1 VDDQENS
8 HLKISISILIDNM
21 SEFNNDLFLEPKT
34 TQYGS
39 HMIMSN
45 VHKTA
50 KKKFISID
58 TRFRDEYN
66 YSQLINYN
74 ITIPERI
81 TEVKTM
87 KVVCAEIPISFYNI
101 SAALGNSFFSVT
113 YNGTSKVV
121 IVPDGQYDNA
131 GLISAITVKLNALSL
146 TGISCS
152 TTVNYCSFTTNNT
165 TILNFAVNSDGTNDK
180 YNFKTKLGWVL
191 GFRQPSYTMKSPVT
205 SVTSEALIDCN
216 GPRYLYLAIDE
227 FNKGNQSSFIPPL
240 YKSLVNKNIIARI
253 ALDKPQGFDFGKILP
268 ANLTNGLL
276 VSDNRS
282 YSGKIDLMK
291 LNVQLLSEN
300 GTIMNLNGLDISFC
314 LEITH
319 E

>member
-1 VDDQENS
+1 MKRTP
-8 HLKISISILIDNM
+8 LKISISILIDNM

-45 VHKTA
+45 VHKTT

-121 IVPDGQYDNA
+121 TVPDGQYDNT
-131 GLISAITVKLNALSL
+131 GLISAINTNLDAKFGVSNIICNSTNNAS
-146 TGISCS
+146 G
-152 TTVNYCSFTTNNT
+152 FTTNNT

-205 SVTSEALIDCN
+205 SVTSEAFIDCN

-276 VSDNRS
+276 VSDNRD

-300 GTIMNLNGLDISFC
+300 GTIMNLNGIDFSFC

>member
-1 VDDQENS
+1 
-8 HLKISISILIDNM
+8 M
-21 SEFNNDLFLEPKT
+21 SEFNNDLFLEPQT

-39 HMIMSN
+39 HMVMSN
-45 VHKTA
+45 VHKTT

-74 ITIPERI
+74 ITIPERN
-81 TEVKTM
+81 TEVKNM

-113 YNGTSKVV
+113 YNSTSKV
-121 IVPDGQYDNA
+121 ITLPDGQYNT
-131 GLISAITVKLNALSL
+131 LLLTTAINTSLNAKFGQSNIIYNLSGNIYDVSG
-146 TGISCS
+146 TTSCFI
-152 TTVNYCSFTTNNT
+152 TKNNT
-165 TILNFAVNSDGTNDK
+165 TLNFAVNSDGTNDK
-180 YNFKTKLGWVL
+180 YNFKTKLGWIL
-191 GFRQPSYTMKSPVT
+191 GFRQPSYTMTSPIN
-205 SVTSEALIDCN
+205 SVTSEALVDTN

-253 ALDKPQGFDFGKILP
+253 ALDKPQGFDFARILP
-268 ANLTNGLL
+268 ANLMNGLL

-282 YSGKIDLMK
+282 YSGKIDLLK

-300 GTIMNLNGLDISFC
+300 GTIMNLNGLDFSFC

>member
-1 VDDQENS
+1 
-8 HLKISISILIDNM
+8 M

-45 VHKTA
+45 VHKTT

-101 SAALGNSFFSVT
+101 SSALGNSFFSVT
-113 YNGTSKVV
+113 YNGTSKV
-121 IVPDGQYDNA
+121 ITLPDGQYNT
-131 GLISAITVKLNALSL
+131 LLLNTAINTNLNAKFGQSNIIYNLSGNIYDVSG
-146 TGISCS
+146 TTSCFI
-152 TTVNYCSFTTNNT
+152 TKNNT
-165 TILNFAVNSDGTNDK
+165 TLNFAVNSDGTNDK
-180 YNFKTKLGWVL
+180 YNFKTKLGWIL
-191 GFRQPSYTMKSPVT
+191 GFRQPSYTMTSPVN
-205 SVTSEALIDCN
+205 SVTSEALIDIN

-240 YKSLVNKNIIARI
+240 YKSLINKNIIARI
-253 ALDKPQGFDFGKILP
+253 ALDKPQGYDFARILP
-268 ANLTNGLL
+268 ANLMNGLL

-282 YSGKIDLMK
+282 YSGKIDLLK

-300 GTIMNLNGLDISFC
+300 GTIMNLNGLDFSFC

>member
-1 VDDQENS
+1 
-8 HLKISISILIDNM
+8 M

-39 HMIMSN
+39 QMVMSN
-45 VHKTA
+45 VHKTT

-58 TRFRDEYN
+58 TRFRDEFN

-74 ITIPERI
+74 ITIPEHI

-121 IVPDGQYDNA
+121 TLPDGQYNT
-131 GLISAITVKLNALSL
+131 LLLTTAINTNLNAKFGQSNIIYNLSGNIYDVSG
-146 TGISCS
+146 TTSCFI
-152 TTVNYCSFTTNNT
+152 TKNNT
-165 TILNFAVNSDGTNDK
+165 TLNFAINSDGTNDK
-180 YNFKTKLGWVL
+180 YNFKTKLGWIL
-191 GFRQPSYTMKSPVT
+191 GFRQPSYTITSPVN
-205 SVTSEALIDCN
+205 SVTSEALVDTN

-253 ALDKPQGFDFGKILP
+253 SLDKAGGFDFGRILP
-268 ANLTNGLL
+268 ANLINGLL

-282 YSGKIDLMK
+282 YSGKIDLLK

-300 GTIMNLNGLDISFC
+300 GTIMNLNGLDFSFC

>member
-1 VDDQENS
+1 
-8 HLKISISILIDNM
+8 M
-21 SEFNNDLFLEPKT
+21 SEFNNDLFLEPQT

-39 HMIMSN
+39 HMVMSN
-45 VHKTA
+45 VHKTT

-81 TEVKTM
+81 TEVKNM

-113 YNGTSKVV
+113 YNSTSKV
-121 IVPDGQYDNA
+121 ITLPDGQYNT
-131 GLISAITVKLNALSL
+131 LLLTTAINTSLNAKFGQSNIIYNLSGNIYDVSG
-146 TGISCS
+146 TTSCFI
-152 TTVNYCSFTTNNT
+152 TKNNT
-165 TILNFAVNSDGTNDK
+165 TLNFAVNSDGTNDK
-180 YNFKTKLGWVL
+180 YNFKTKLGWIL
-191 GFRQPSYTMKSPVT
+191 GFRQPSYTMTSPIN
-205 SVTSEALIDCN
+205 SVTSEALVDTN

-253 ALDKPQGFDFGKILP
+253 ALDKPQGFDFARILP
-268 ANLTNGLL
+268 ANLMNGLL

-282 YSGKIDLMK
+282 YSGKIDLLK

-300 GTIMNLNGLDISFC
+300 GTIMNLNGLDFSFC

>member
-1 VDDQENS
+1 
-8 HLKISISILIDNM
+8 M

-39 HMIMSN
+39 HMVMSN
-45 VHKTA
+45 VHKTT

-58 TRFRDEYN
+58 TRFRDEFN

-74 ITIPERI
+74 ITIPEHI

-121 IVPDGQYDNA
+121 TLPDGQYNT
-131 GLISAITVKLNALSL
+131 LLLNTAINTNLNAKFGQSNIIYNLSGNIYDVSG
-146 TGISCS
+146 TTSCFI
-152 TTVNYCSFTTNNT
+152 TKNNT
-165 TILNFAVNSDGTNDK
+165 TLNFAINSDGTNDK
-180 YNFKTKLGWVL
+180 YNFKTKLGWIL
-191 GFRQPSYTMKSPVT
+191 GFRQPSYTITSPVN
-205 SVTSEALIDCN
+205 SVTSEALVDTN

-253 ALDKPQGFDFGKILP
+253 SLDKAGGFDFGRILP
-268 ANLTNGLL
+268 ANLINGLL

-282 YSGKIDLMK
+282 YSGKIDLLK

-300 GTIMNLNGLDISFC
+300 GTIMNLNGLDFSFC

>member
-1 VDDQENS
+1 
-8 HLKISISILIDNM
+8 M
-21 SEFNNDLFLEPKT
+21 SEFSNDLFLEPKT
-34 TQYGS
+34 KQYGS

-45 VHKTA
+45 VHKVT
-50 KKKFISID
+50 KTKFVSVD
-58 TRFRDEYN
+58 TRFRDEFN
-66 YSQLINYN
+66 YSQLVNYN

-87 KVVCAEIPISFYNI
+87 KVVSGELPISFYNI

-121 IVPDGQYDNA
+121 TLPDGQYNT
-131 GLISAITVKLNALSL
+131 LLLTSAINNSLSANFGVSNIIYNL
-146 TGISCS
+146 SGDIYDVSGTASYFI
-152 TTVNYCSFTTNNT
+152 TKNNT
-165 TILNFAVNSDGTNDK
+165 TLNFAVNSDGTNDK
-180 YNFKTKLGWVL
+180 FNFKTKLGWLL
-191 GFRQPSYTMKSPVT
+191 GFRQPSYIIKSPVN
-205 SVTSEALIDCN
+205 SVTSEGLVDIN

-253 ALDKPQGFDFGKILP
+253 SLNKSGGYDFGRILP
-268 ANLTNGLL
+268 FNYTNGLL
-276 VSDNRS
+276 ISDQRS
-282 YSGKIDLMK
+282 YSGKIDLLK

-300 GTIMNLNGLDISFC
+300 GTVMNLNGLDFSFC

>member
-1 VDDQENS
+1 
-8 HLKISISILIDNM
+8 M

-39 HMIMSN
+39 HLVMSN

-81 TEVKTM
+81 TEVKNM

-101 SAALGNSFFSVT
+101 SSALGNSFFSVT
-113 YNGTSKVV
+113 YNGTSKV
-121 IVPDGQYDNA
+121 ITLPDGQYNT
-131 GLISAITVKLNALSL
+131 LLLNTAINTNLNAKFGQSNIIYNLSGNIYDVSG
-146 TGISCS
+146 TTSCFI
-152 TTVNYCSFTTNNT
+152 TKNNT
-165 TILNFAVNSDGTNDK
+165 TLNFAVNSDGTNDK
-180 YNFKTKLGWVL
+180 YNFKTKLGWIL
-191 GFRQPSYTMKSPVT
+191 GFRQPSYTMTSPVN
-205 SVTSEALIDCN
+205 SVTSEALVDTN

-253 ALDKPQGFDFGKILP
+253 ALDKPQGYDFARILP
-268 ANLTNGLL
+268 ANLMNGLL

-282 YSGKIDLMK
+282 YSGKIDLLK

-300 GTIMNLNGLDISFC
+300 GTIMNLNGLDFSFC